1 MVRTATV
8 PEESLKPLNY
18 RHAFHAGN
26 FADLVKHAALLQ
38 LLARLGG
45 RPGPLTV
52 IDTHAGRG
60 LYDLAGVEARRSG
73 EAEAGIVRLMAAAEA
88 PGEFAP
94 LTAAVRKLNGGGAVR
109 RYPGSPWLIAEALRP
124 GDSYLACELRPEEH
138 QALHDRMKGK
148 RGVRTLCADGY
159 EAAIPQTPPPTS
171 RAGKTLI
178 LIDPPFERSDDY
190 ARIVETLAGM
200 RARNPQAMALVWL
213 PLKDLETFDAFLRD
227 LEDEVEAPALI
238 AEVRMRPLTDPLK
251 MNGCALVL
259 AGAPDCMAAPLYAS
273 CGWTAGTLGDDG
285 TAKVDAR

>member
-1 MVRTATV
+1 
-8 PEESLKPLNY
+8 LNY

-38 LLARLGG
+38 LLARLA
-45 RPGPLTV
+45 REPGPFSV

-60 LYDLAGVEARRSG
+60 LYDLAGVEAKKSG
-73 EAEAGIVRLMAAAEA
+73 EAEAGIVRLMAATDA
-88 PGEFAP
+88 PSEFAA
-94 LTAAVRKLNGGGAVR
+94 LMAAVRKLNGGGAVR

-148 RGVRTLCADGY
+148 RGVRTLGADGY
-159 EAAIPQTPPPTS
+159 EAAVAQTPPPTQGAD
-171 RAGKTLI
+171 RMLI

-190 ARIVETLAGM
+190 ARIVETLTGV

-213 PLKDLETFDAFLRD
+213 PLKDLETFDGFLRD
-227 LEDEVEAPALI
+227 LEDELEAPALV

-259 AGAPDCMAAPLYAS
+259 LGAPEGMAAPLQAI
-273 CGWTAGTLGDDG
+273 CGWTARTLGDNG
-285 TAKVDAR
+285 TAKVYAL